1 VSVNLLIIF
10 PSMERGGAEGYALTI
25 ARAALAIGWRVSV
38 ASPPAEGTRELVQTF
53 QAIGAEWRPVGIGR
67 GATVLGRRPKSLVP
81 WIEGLNALR
90 LFRQVRPDVALIVLP
105 GPSACFAVQVAAAL
119 LRMPAASCFQLTPRA
134 PWTASPLRQR
144 LLAWARR
151 RGQAWLCVSE
161 HNAEFVAAAFAVPRV
176 ELRVIH
182 NGTPLN
188 SVARDSKIRGGILEE
203 LGLSNDAL
211 LVLTVARLGM
221 QKAHAVLLEAIPD
234 ILRLHPNV
242 HFLWI
247 GEGEQREA
255 LQQRIQTLGVGA
267 RVHLLGFRDDVP
279 RYLAAAD
286 LFAIP
291 THYEGLPFS
300 LVEAMAAGLPVVAS
314 VVSGIPEVLEDGAVG
329 LLVEEN
335 TPESWRAGVCALLD
349 DPARC
354 AALGLAARHRAQHY
368 DEARMT
374 GDTLALLEHLAQAR
388 P

>member
-1 VSVNLLIIF
+1 
-10 PSMERGGAEGYALTI
+10 
-25 ARAALAIGWRVSV
+25 
-38 ASPPAEGTRELVQTF
+38 
-53 QAIGAEWRPVGIGR
+53 
-67 GATVLGRRPKSLVP
+67 
-81 WIEGLNALR
+81 
-90 LFRQVRPDVALIVLP
+90 
-105 GPSACFAVQVAAAL
+105 
-119 LRMPAASCFQLTPRA
+119 
-134 PWTASPLRQR
+134 
-144 LLAWARR
+144 
-151 RGQAWLCVSE
+151 
-161 HNAEFVAAAFAVPRV
+161 
-176 ELRVIH
+176 
-182 NGTPLN
+182 LN